1 MPVVPNNDDNFIHG
15 LSDFWS
21 VFFRDTQRIEGV
33 YAAQQI
39 QYGQL
44 YLDLLD
50 AVLGSSLEH
59 VPLFSKRYFQD
70 FYVREDRLTFVEGA
84 SPSEDR
90 WLFVPPQVV
99 ADVPSMMN
107 RVLAPTQ
114 IAEKHRDYDVHDGAI
129 FFRRDPFDTAA
140 FIAFPIRSL
149 DVATPAC
156 LTGVWTGVN
165 AGDTFRLLLPG
176 ATPKYA
182 RVNGVRDTKLLLDS
196 VEPEFR
202 TVATVA
208 TATAKLS
215 VLRTPFDAQ
224 KAGVQLSTDVASVTP
239 VTATPVAGTAN
250 LTVPGATGTWVG
262 AFIAVTDSAVPSN
275 SGFHRVNSA
284 GAGVVSVDMPGLF
297 TASTSSTAYIV
308 RLSPDATYPAYAQL
322 PHTHIRSGT
331 FNLSGRRYV
340 DGHALVEGVDYK
352 VDLEL
357 GRVYFL
363 TAWDPLS
370 PVRARYTWD
379 LCVAETTVSASTIPF
394 TFDEVHEVRELA
406 IWSPDVLVDRDIL
419 YQNFGYLVGF
429 RRPTSEAYRAFLK
442 GVSSLYL
449 LGASADR
456 FTSALNVLVGYP
468 VIRETGEVLT
478 AYDSGVHVDNTSV
491 GTGRVTD
498 TASGRDGVLSSGS
511 SRFTSLTAGFL
522 PDDAGAAIEARV
534 GSVVTRYIVTTVVST
549 SEAVVTPTPTDA
561 TDVVWTYTHVVV
573 SKRFSI
579 SSSVF
584 SFSTED
590 IGADIEMEDR
600 LNSCNNVRCRIVE
613 VENPSSV
620 RLSSEWPLA
629 DADIS
634 TWRLTR
640 TREQRVVTNKRQY
653 VFPFDVPLREE
664 VKAPA
669 SVGTLTFTAFEALTD
684 AFVVLSEQID
694 PTWWH
699 HVAIPPSILEL
710 GTESAARRHVTSA
723 LVEHKFGA
731 PDAVVYGDVDIF
743 YGLDD
748 EGRPGISRNG
758 GVLWAGGDSVVMYM
772 LNDAPG
778 PTHSDLGQYL
788 SIVTP
793 GFAGHFEIERINLEV
808 IPVGAGHTHPGYVLK
823 LKRFPPPEARPH
835 APPMM
840 LSGSLPDLIFRRTVA
855 FVMFDRFL
863 KRHALSISIDRKA
876 LASAD
881 FLTEITTLVNE
892 AKPTHAHV
900 YLEATNRYEEGV
912 SLGEDF
918 NVSIRPRMTEV
929 LPVPD
934 TRLMYGAAS
943 QVRYGDAFLYVDQD
957 FTIAYAGGAS
967 LVTLTP
973 VAPYAGPYRYAWV
986 NWRFIDVL
994 ITIDGHT
1001 RQYAEGTDFFF
1012 HRDSDK
1018 IEFIQ
1023 GAAGTLTF
1031 RTTLC
1036 FLRTRGALDA
1046 LLPYETRLAFTGQDP
1061 TLGVGLVDRPIAI
1074 RIT

>member
-1 MPVVPNNDDNFIHG
+1 MPIVSNSDDNFIHG
-15 LSDFWS
+15 LSDFWPI
-21 VFFRDTQRIEGV
+21 FFKDTQRIEGA

-50 AVLGSSLEH
+50 VTLGSSLEH

-70 FYVREDRLTFVEGA
+70 LYVREDRLTFIEGG

-129 FFRRDPFDTAA
+129 FFRQDPFDTAA
-140 FIAFPIRSL
+140 FVAFPIRSL
-149 DVATPAC
+149 DVAVPAC
-156 LTGVWTGVN
+156 LTGTWTDVKT
-165 AGDTFRLLLPG
+165 GDTLRLALPG

-182 RVNGVRDTKLLLDS
+182 RVNGVRGAKLLLDS

-202 TVATVA
+202 TAASVAV
-208 TATAKLS
+208 ATAKLS

-224 KAGVQLSTDVASVTP
+224 KAGVQLSVEVASVTP
-239 VTATPVAGTAN
+239 LTVTPIGGTAN
-250 LTVPGATGTWVG
+250 LTVPGATGSWAG
-262 AFIAVTDSAVPSN
+262 AFLAVTDPTVPTN

-284 GAGVVSVDMPGLF
+284 GAGVVSVNMPGTF
-297 TASTSSTAYIV
+297 TTSSTFTAYLV
-308 RLSPDATYPAYAQL
+308 RFSTDPAYPAYAQL
-322 PHTHIRSGT
+322 PHTYIRADT
-331 FNLSGRRYV
+331 FRLFGRRYV

-352 VDLEL
+352 VDLDL

-363 TAWDPLS
+363 TAWDPLGG
-370 PVRARYTWD
+370 VTAQYTWD
-379 LCVAETTVSASTIPF
+379 LCVSETTVTATTIPF

-406 IWSPDVLVDRDIL
+406 IWAPDVLIDRDVL
-419 YQNFGYLVGF
+419 YRNFGYLVGF
-429 RRPTSEAYRAFLK
+429 RRTTSEAYRAFLK
-442 GVSSLYL
+442 GVSALYL

-468 VIRETGEVLT
+468 VVRETGETLT
-478 AYDSGVHVDNTSV
+478 AYDDGVYVDSDTA
-491 GTGRVTD
+491 GAGRITD
-498 TASGRDGVLSSGS
+498 TASGRDGTLLNGS
-511 SRFTSLTAGFL
+511 SHFTSPTAGFL
-522 PDDAGAAIEARV
+522 PDDIGAAIEVRV
-534 GSVVTRYIVTTVVST
+534 NGAVSRYIVTAIVSSSVVS
-549 SEAVVTPTPTDA
+549 VTPTPDDA
-561 TDVVWTYTHVVV
+561 TDVIWAYSHVVV

-584 SFSTED
+584 SFSADD
-590 IGADIEMEDR
+590 IGADIVLEDR

-613 VENPSSV
+613 VENPSAV
-620 RLSSEWPLA
+620 RLGSEWPLA
-629 DADIS
+629 DANIN

-640 TREQRVVTNKRQY
+640 TREQRVTTNKRQY
-653 VFPFDVPLREE
+653 VFPFDVPMRAE
-664 VKAPA
+664 VVDPA
-669 SVGTLTFTAFEALTD
+669 SIGTLTFNAFEALTD
-684 AFVVLSEQID
+684 AFAISSEQID

-710 GTESAARRHVTSA
+710 GTEDAARRYVTSA
-723 LVEHKFGA
+723 LVEHKFGS
-731 PDAVVYGDVDIF
+731 PDSASYGDVDLF

-748 EGRPGISRNG
+748 EGRPGIPRQG
-758 GVLWAGGDSVVMYM
+758 DVLWAGGDWVV
-772 LNDAPG
+772 LNLPAGTPG

-788 SIVTP
+788 TITTP
-793 GFAGHFEIERINLEV
+793 NFGGHFEIDRINPDGV
-808 IPVGAGHTHPGYVLK
+808 TMR
-823 LKRFPPPEARPH
+823 LKRFPPPEARSFT
-835 APPMM
+835 PPVL

-863 KRHALSISIDRKA
+863 KRHALSITIDRKA
-876 LASAD
+876 LASAE

-892 AKPTHAHV
+892 AKPTHTHV
-900 YLEATNRYEEGV
+900 YLEAVNKYDEGI
-912 SLGEDF
+912 SLGETF
-918 NVSIRPRMTEV
+918 GVSVRPRMTEV

-934 TRLMYGAAS
+934 TRLTYGTDS
-943 QVRYGDAFLYVDQD
+943 PVLYGDAFLYVDQD
-957 FTIAYAGGAS
+957 FSIVYAGGAS
-967 LVTLTP
+967 LVTLSPTP
-973 VAPYAGPYRYAWV
+973 PYAGPYRYTWV
-986 NWRFIDVL
+986 NWRFIGAQ
-994 ITIDGHT
+994 ITVGGHT
-1001 RQYAEGTDFFF
+1001 RDLAEGVDFFF

-1023 GAAGTLTF
+1023 GNAGTITF

-1036 FLRTRGALDA
+1036 FLRSRGPLDA
-1046 LLPYETRLAFTGQDP
+1046 LLPYETRLAFSGQDP
-1061 TLGVGLVDRPIAI
+1061 TRGIGLVDRPIAI